1 MAKDNENT
9 YLAVLGLCV
18 RTLINIVFIFLLVE
32 GYIYAYHF
40 SYMLFADL
48 PAVAAS
54 ESVVNITISE
64 GSSAK
69 DVGFLL
75 ENSGV
80 VEDQYQ
86 FLARVYLGRYHTK
99 IKAGTYSLGPA
110 MTPDEICRIICGIK
124 NEGAS

>member
-9 YLAVLGLCV
+9 YLAVLGACI

-32 GYIYAYHF
+32 GYINAYHF
-40 SYMLFADL
+40 SYKLFADL
-48 PAVAAS
+48 PAAAAS
-54 ESVVNITISE
+54 QSVVNVTISE

-69 DVGFLL
+69 DVSFLL

-80 VEDQYQ
+80 VEDQYL
-86 FLARVYLGRYHTK
+86 FLARVYLGRYHAK

-110 MTPDEICRIICGIK
+110 MTPDEICRVICGMK
-124 NEGAS
+124 NEEVS